1 MTRIFDFR
9 SSENDDRQRY
19 REQILFSFFKFHLY
33 FIDVINDFYEKIFQ
47 INKNNEKCFIFR
59 TIIKIEKFTIEKI
72 NFQNCII
79 RDETFYKNEN
89 L

>member
-1 MTRIFDFR
+1 MLNFR
-9 SSENDDRQRY
+9 FNENNDQQRY
-19 REQILFSFFKFHLY
+19 QEQILLLFFKFYLY

-47 INKNNEKCFIFR
+47 INKNNKKCFTFR

-72 NFQNCII
+72 NFQNCTIQNEI
-79 RDETFYKNEN
+79 FYKNDN